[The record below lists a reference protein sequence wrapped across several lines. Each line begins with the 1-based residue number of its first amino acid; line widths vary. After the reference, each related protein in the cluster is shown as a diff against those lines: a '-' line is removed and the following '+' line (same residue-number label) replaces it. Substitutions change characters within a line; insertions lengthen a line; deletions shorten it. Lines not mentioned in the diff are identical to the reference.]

1 MAEEVVPCNIRAS
14 VPLQVGDGM
23 SDSGPPG
30 VNVIDITFPVSRT
43 IDVQEISFRNYYTAF
58 LTVKIQQQQSTALKK
73 NKTATWRT
81 CIRNLNLM
89 PNPHM
94 EEGSQDYVSLYR
106 QQMLCDAD
114 NVTSIRFILRQPS
127 PVWLS
132 FTLEELQVNP
142 PRKQSPQKQF
152 SWWLSH
158 LPPKEELQNL
168 HKGLPDPE
176 RVSSEVQQMWV
187 LTEVMRSS
195 QSTAAVGRFD
205 VDGCYDINLLSY
217 T

>member
-1 MAEEVVPCNIRAS
+1 MENLS
-14 VPLQVGDGM
+14 W
-23 SDSGPPG
+23 
-30 VNVIDITFPVSRT
+30 VIQ
-43 IDVQEISFRNYYTAF
+43 VQEISFKNYYTAF
-58 LTVKIQQQQSTALKK
+58 LTIKLQQQSTEVKK
-73 NKTATWRT
+73 NKTAAWRT
-81 CIRNLNLM
+81 CVRNLQLM

-94 EEGSQDYVSLYR
+94 EEGSQDYMSVYR

-114 NVTSIRFILRQPS
+114 KVVSIRFILRQPS

-142 PRKQSPQKQF
+142 PGRQSPQKQF

-158 LPPKEELQNL
+158 LPPREELQNL
-168 HKGLPDPE
+168 HKDLPDPE